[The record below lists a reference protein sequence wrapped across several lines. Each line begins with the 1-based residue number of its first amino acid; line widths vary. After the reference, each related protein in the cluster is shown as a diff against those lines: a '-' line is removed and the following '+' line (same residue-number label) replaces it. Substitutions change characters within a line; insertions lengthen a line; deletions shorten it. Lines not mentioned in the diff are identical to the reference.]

1 MMFERALGALAF
13 VMMVSGCGSSGSS
26 DDTAVDAGPPQIAYE
41 RFTSV
46 TWSLA
51 TAGGRAQ
58 LSISDT
64 PGTAACA
71 LSTDQ
76 HNSLGAAGVQ
86 IILQL
91 PSTVTEIC
99 PQGKYQ
105 LEKCPADL
113 GTAAFVPAG
122 CAFYRKFDAQGNI
135 VGI

>member
-76 HNSLGAAGVQ
+76 HNSLGAAGVLVGRQ
-86 IILQL
+86 RARCGAGRIRDRQL
-91 PSTVTEIC
+91 
-99 PQGKYQ
+99 
-105 LEKCPADL
+105 
-113 GTAAFVPAG
+113 
-122 CAFYRKFDAQGNI
+122 R
-135 VGI
+135 